1 MKTQSNYIVESG
13 HVAPK
18 ERRASQTYPFSEMDV
33 GDSFSFEKCDATRVR
48 NAASHDARRSGKKH
62 HVSVGLLRCWRTA

>member
-13 HVAPK
+13 HEIPK
-18 ERRASQTYPFSEMDV
+18 GRRASQTYPFSEMDV
-33 GDSFSFEKCDATRVR
+33 GDSFSFEKCDTTRVR
-48 NAASHDARRSGKKH
+48 NASSYAKRGGKKY